1 MSGIAERAK
10 ASMGEE
16 EIVVTLWVQ
25 TSKEVE
31 IFFLFKLLT

>member
-1 MSGIAERAK
+1 MSRIAERAK
-10 ASMGEE
+10 AWKGEE
-16 EIVVTLWVQ
+16 EIVVTSWVQ